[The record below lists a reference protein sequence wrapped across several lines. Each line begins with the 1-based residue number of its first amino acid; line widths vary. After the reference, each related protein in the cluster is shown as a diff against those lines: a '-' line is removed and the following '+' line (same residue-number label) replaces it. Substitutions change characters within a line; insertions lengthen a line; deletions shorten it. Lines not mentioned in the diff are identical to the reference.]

1 MTDSAYWP
9 GWPRLLSREQLCLYL
24 GGICEETLA
33 KVCPVAP
40 IDLGVRVLRWNRRE
54 IDAWLDRLPS
64 RAPVVHGANDNGD
77 TARQFRDLT
86 QNADGQTAILRARA
100 RAGARTK

>member
-1 MTDSAYWP
+1 MSDGGYWP

-40 IDLGVRVLRWNRRE
+40 LELGVRVLRWNRRE
-54 IDAWLDRLPS
+54 IDAWLDALPS
-64 RAPVVHGANDNGD
+64 RVPVVHGANDNGD
-77 TARQFRDLT
+77 TGRQPVDLAE
-86 QNADGQTAILRARA
+86 NADARTAIMRARA
-100 RAGARTK
+100 RAGAAAK